1 MGITEEDDDSMLGNH
16 PARTLIYV
24 RAHGSNRAIL
34 ISSIRRRDPRMAEQA
49 TTIARTQP
57 ADALV
62 TRMLEAAAYPHPA
75 ADLQMIETHLSWVL
89 LAGEF
94 AYKVRKPIK
103 LDFVDFSTL
112 RARQNDCE
120 EECRLNRRL
129 APALYLGVV
138 PISLDPATGAIRVNG
153 QGTPCEYAV
162 CMRRFAQQD
171 VLSAL
176 AHDGRLRPEEIDALA
191 DLIADFHATA
201 PVCGPGSDDGTP
213 ASIRRVLEDCAA
225 GVIAL
230 STEPLIAAAT
240 VSLLR
245 QRADRLEETF
255 ASRRRSRHIRECHGD
270 LHLGNI
276 VLISGQPTPFDCL
289 EFSPSLRSID
299 TMYDTAFLF
308 MDLLAAGLHGLAY
321 RLINRYLE
329 RCGDYGGLAVLP
341 FYASMRALVRA
352 RVLLERAHQLE
363 GTPDLAARPR
373 GEAHRMLELCRAL
386 LCRDDACILLMH
398 GLAGSGKSTRAAQLA
413 EAEGMIRVRSDVE
426 RQRFRYVAAVD
437 RYLPRAVERT
447 YRRLAAV
454 CKLGARAGFPMLADA
469 TFLAEHQRRRFFSLA
484 RRLGVAVAIVDCV
497 ADVQT
502 LRTRIRARMRSGLD
516 ASEADL
522 HVLEAQIATQQ
533 PLNMQERAHVVLGD
547 MSNVVPYIRSRGQ

>member
-1 MGITEEDDDSMLGNH
+1 
-16 PARTLIYV
+16 
-24 RAHGSNRAIL
+24 
-34 ISSIRRRDPRMAEQA
+34 MAEQA
-49 TTIARTQP
+49 TTIPCSQP
-57 ADALV
+57 PEALV
-62 TRMLEAAAYPHPA
+62 TRMLEAASYPHPA
-75 ADLQMIETHLSWVL
+75 ADLQMIETHLSWVF

-112 RARQNDCE
+112 RARQFDCE
-120 EECRLNRRL
+120 EEWRLNRRL

-138 PISLDPATGAIRVNG
+138 PISHDPATGGLHVSG

-171 VLSAL
+171 LLSAL
-176 AHDGRLRPEEIDALA
+176 ARDGRLRAREIDALA

-201 PVCGPGSDDGTP
+201 PVCGSGSDDGTP
-213 ASIRRVLEDCAA
+213 ASIQRTLEDCAA

-230 STEPLIAAAT
+230 TTEPQIAAAT
-240 VSLLR
+240 VTLLR
-245 QRADRLEETF
+245 QHASRLEATF
-255 ASRRRSRHIRECHGD
+255 ASRRRSLHIRECHGD

-276 VLISGQPTPFDCL
+276 VLIHGQPTPFDCL
-289 EFSPSLRSID
+289 EFSASLRRID

-308 MDLLAAGLHGLAY
+308 MDLLAAGLHAMAY

-373 GEAHRMLELCRAL
+373 GEARRMLDLSREL
-386 LCRDDACILLMH
+386 LCRNDACILLMH
-398 GLAGSGKSTRAAQLA
+398 GLSGSGKSTRAEQLA

-426 RQRFRYVAAVD
+426 RQRVEHPAAVD

-454 CKLGARAGFPMLADA
+454 CKLGVGAGFPMIADA
-469 TFLAEHQRRRFFSLA
+469 TFLAERQRRRFFSLA
-484 RRLGVAVAIVDCV
+484 RRLGVALAIADCV
-497 ADVQT
+497 ADVDT
-502 LRTRIRARMRSGLD
+502 LRMRIRNRMRSRAD

-522 HVLEAQIATQQ
+522 HVLDAQIATQQ
-533 PLNMQERAHVVLGD
+533 PLNVEERAHVIPGEI
-547 MSNVVPYIRSRGQ
+547 SNVVPYIRGTER

>member
-1 MGITEEDDDSMLGNH
+1 
-16 PARTLIYV
+16 
-24 RAHGSNRAIL
+24 
-34 ISSIRRRDPRMAEQA
+34 MAEQA
-49 TTIARTQP
+49 TTIPCTQP
-57 ADALV
+57 AEALV

-75 ADLQMIETHLSWVL
+75 ADLQMIETHLSWVF
-89 LAGEF
+89 LAGDF

-112 RARQNDCE
+112 RARQIDCE

-138 PISLDPATGAIRVNG
+138 PISHDPATDAIRVNG
-153 QGTPCEYAV
+153 QGVPCEYAV
-162 CMRRFAQQD
+162 RMRRFAQQD
-171 VLSAL
+171 VLSTL
-176 AHDGRLRPEEIDALA
+176 AHDSQVRPEEIDALA

-201 PVCGPGSDDGTP
+201 PVARAGSDAGTP
-213 ASIRRVLEDCAA
+213 ASIRRTLEDCAA
-225 GVIAL
+225 GVVAL
-230 STEPLIAAAT
+230 STDPPIAAAT
-240 VSLLR
+240 ISLLR
-245 QRADRLEETF
+245 QHASRLEETF
-255 ASRRRSRHIRECHGD
+255 ASRLRCQHIRECHGD

-276 VLISGQPTPFDCL
+276 VLINGQPTPFDCL
-289 EFSPSLRSID
+289 EFSPSLRRID

-308 MDLLAAGLHGLAY
+308 MDLLAAGLHAMAY

-329 RCGDYGGLAVLP
+329 RCGDYGGLTVLP

-352 RVLLERAHQLE
+352 RVQLERAHQLD
-363 GTPDLAARPR
+363 GTPDLAAKPR
-373 GEAHRMLELCRAL
+373 AEARHMLDLSREL
-386 LCRDDACILLMH
+386 LCRNDACILLMH
-398 GLAGSGKSTRAAQLA
+398 GLSGSGKSTRAAQLA

-426 RQRFRYVAAVD
+426 RQRVQHVAAVD

-454 CKLGARAGFPMLADA
+454 CKVGARSGFPMIADA

-484 RRLGVAVAIVDCV
+484 RRLRVAVAIVDCV
-497 ADVQT
+497 ADVDR
-502 LRTRIRARMRSGLD
+502 LRMRIRKRMRGGLD

-533 PLNMQERAHVVLGD
+533 PLSADERAHVIPD
-547 MSNVVPYIRSRGQ
+547 EMSNVVPYIKGKGQ